1 MIDFKTY
8 AKSFFSDVA
17 KGTVEIY
24 NEFSLQH
31 EFGFY
36 LRTTCGTAFKTQ
48 FERPVSFFGLHRSN
62 FVKKEIDISV
72 FAPDQKEKY
81 AIELK
86 YPRNRQYPEQ
96 MFKACQDICFL
107 EQLRQSGFVKCCFI
121 IVAEDHLFYSHDSH
135 GDQTGIYKF
144 FRADV
149 PIHGNIWKP
158 TGAKDDAVEI
168 IGNYSVVWNDVDK
181 NRKYAVVEI

>member
-1 MIDFKTY
+1 MIDFKNH

-31 EFGFY
+31 EFGHY
-36 LRTTCGTAFKTQ
+36 LRATFGAAFNIQ
-48 FERPVSFFGLHRSN
+48 FERPVSFFGLHRSD

-72 FAPDQKEKY
+72 FAPNQLEKY
-81 AIELK
+81 AVELK
-86 YPRNRQYPEQ
+86 YPRNGQHPEQ

-107 EQLRQSGFVKCCFI
+107 EQLRQNGFVRCCFI
-121 IVAEDHLFYSHDSH
+121 IVADDHLFYSH
-135 GDQTGIYKF
+135 GEQTGIYKF
-144 FRADV
+144 FRAGIS
-149 PIHGNIWKP
+149 IHGNIQKP

-168 IGNYSVVWNDVDK
+168 VGNYSIVWNDIDK
-181 NRKYAVVEI
+181 NRKYAVVEIE

>member
-31 EFGFY
+31 EFGLY
-36 LRTTCGTAFKTQ
+36 LRTTVSTAFKTQ

-72 FAPDQKEKY
+72 FSPDQPEKY

-86 YPRNRQYPEQ
+86 YPRNGQHPEQ

-107 EQLRQSGFVKCCFI
+107 EQLRQNGFVKCCFI
-121 IVAEDHLFYSHDSH
+121 IVADDHLFYSH
-135 GDQTGIYKF
+135 GEQTGIYKF
-144 FRADV
+144 FRAGV
-149 PIHGNIWKP
+149 PIHGHIQKP
-158 TGAKDDAVEI
+158 TGAKDDTVEI
-168 IGNYSVVWNDVDK
+168 IGNYPVVWNGIDK
-181 NRKYAVVEI
+181 NRKYAVVEIE